1 HLLRQRQDVG
11 SGAEHERKRPRVLR
25 AQRGPRAR
33 DRLDPAAPVVWGT
46 RLEVQLVEQTRADRR
61 EELVLAANVGIE
73 RHPLDAEEGPEAAHR
88 DRVDA
93 LLVGELECAL
103 DDTIASEVAPLRG

>member
-1 HLLRQRQDVG
+1 HSPPPPSAPTSPLPLHD
-11 SGAEHERKRPRVLR
+11 ALPIC
-25 AQRGPRAR
+25 PRAR